1 MNIDALREGLVN
13 CLEQFDTDILPLGL
27 YASDELVETNPVKST
42 YQEWK
47 RAIFPFLASKGGS
60 PRAIVP
66 SNNSL
71 SRASCTFAALGS
83 IEIALVKI
91 SNIKVRKYGSG
102 YQVDKQEDRLGRWEK
117 ADLEGQISQMWTPRY
132 RWSGVPKSSAHIV
145 LFIGYDK
152 TQRPFERELNELR
165 ESGKWENRS
174 VAYQSQIW
182 QDKAGRGFNIR
193 LCAWSRPADL

>member
-1 MNIDALREGLVN
+1 MNADDLRNGLVD

-27 YASDELVETNPVKST
+27 YASDELVEANPVRST

-47 RAIFPFLASKGGS
+47 RAIFPFLESKGGS

-66 SNNSL
+66 LNNSL
-71 SRASCTFAALGS
+71 SRASCTFAALGKV
-83 IEIALVKI
+83 EIVLVKI

-102 YQVDKQEDRLGRWEK
+102 YQVDKQEDRTGRWER
-117 ADLEGQISQMWTPRY
+117 ADLEGQISKMWNPRDN
-132 RWSGVPKSSAHIV
+132 RPGVSRVGAHIV

-152 TQRPFERELNELR
+152 TQRPFERELEQLC
-165 ESGKWENRS
+165 ESGKWQNRA
-174 VAYQSQIW
+174 VIYQSQIW

-193 LCAWSRPADL
+193 VCAWSRPADA